1 MAKTIGYVRVS
12 TDQQDLQNQQ
22 HSILNYANKNALGK
36 VEFIEVKMSSRKK
49 DEDRKI
55 DELFETLQEGDH
67 LIVSELS
74 RIGRSVV
81 NVVTIVNQL
90 IALGVNLHILKE
102 QLFIKPNEQ
111 NPFTDFQINIFSA
124 FAQLE
129 RDLISKRTKEALQ
142 ARKAKGIKLGKPV
155 GTIQGSIYDKD
166 REKIKELHSL
176 GVTLTNI
183 SKKHLGYGT
192 IKSLSEYVKNK
203 LDKEKKKKNKKY
215 LV

>member
-1 MAKTIGYVRVS
+1 MAKTIGYIRVS

-22 HSILNYANKNALGK
+22 HSILNYANKNTLGK
-36 VEFIEVKMSSRKK
+36 VEFIEVKISSRKK

-55 DELFETLQEGDH
+55 DELFETLEAGDH

-142 ARKAKGIKLGKPV
+142 ARKAKGIKLGKPK

-166 REKIKELHSL
+166 KEKIKELHSL

-203 LDKEKKKKNKKY
+203 LNKED
-215 LV
+215 

>member
-1 MAKTIGYVRVS
+1 MAKTIGYIRVS

-36 VEFIEVKMSSRKK
+36 VEFIEVKISSRKK

-55 DELFETLQEGDH
+55 DELFETLQAGEH

-166 REKIKELHSL
+166 KEKIKELHSL

-203 LDKEKKKKNKKY
+203 LDKEK
-215 LV
+215 

>member
-22 HSILNYANKNALGK
+22 HSILNYANKNTLGK

-55 DELFETLQEGDH
+55 DELFETLQAGDH

-166 REKIKELHSL
+166 KEKIKELHSL

-203 LDKEKKKKNKKY
+203 LDKEK
-215 LV
+215 

>member
-1 MAKTIGYVRVS
+1 MAKTIGYIRVS

-22 HSILNYANKNALGK
+22 HSILNYANKNTLGK

-55 DELFETLQEGDH
+55 DELFETLQTGDH

-102 QLFIKPNEQ
+102 QLFIKPNKQ

-142 ARKAKGIKLGKPV
+142 ARKEKGIKLGKPV

-166 REKIKELHSL
+166 KEKIKELHSL

-203 LDKEKKKKNKKY
+203 LDKEK
-215 LV
+215 

>member
-166 REKIKELHSL
+166 KEKIKELHSL

-203 LDKEKKKKNKKY
+203 LDKEK
-215 LV
+215 

>member
-1 MAKTIGYVRVS
+1 MAKTIGYIRVS

-55 DELFETLQEGDH
+55 DELFETLQAGDH

-166 REKIKELHSL
+166 KEKIKELYNL

-203 LDKEKKKKNKKY
+203 LDKEK
-215 LV
+215 

>member
-1 MAKTIGYVRVS
+1 MAKTIGYIRVS

-55 DELFETLQEGDH
+55 DELFETLQAGDH

-74 RIGRSVV
+74 RLGRSVV

-102 QLFIKPNEQ
+102 QLFIKPNVQ

-166 REKIKELHSL
+166 KEKIKELHSL

-203 LDKEKKKKNKKY
+203 LDKEK
-215 LV
+215 

>member
-1 MAKTIGYVRVS
+1 MAKTIGYIRVS

-22 HSILNYANKNALGK
+22 HSILNYANKNTLGK
-36 VEFIEVKMSSRKK
+36 VEFIEVKMSTRKK

-55 DELFETLQEGDH
+55 DELFETLQAGDH

-166 REKIKELHSL
+166 KEKIKELHSL

-203 LDKEKKKKNKKY
+203 LDKEK
-215 LV
+215 

>member
-1 MAKTIGYVRVS
+1 MAKTIGYIRVS

-49 DEDRKI
+49 DEDRRR
-55 DELFETLQEGDH
+55 DELFETLQAGDH

-166 REKIKELHSL
+166 KEKIKELYNL

-203 LDKEKKKKNKKY
+203 LDKEK
-215 LV
+215 

>member
-1 MAKTIGYVRVS
+1 MAKTIGYIRVS

-55 DELFETLQEGDH
+55 DELFETLQAGDH

-142 ARKAKGIKLGKPV
+142 ARKAKGIKLGKPK

-166 REKIKELHSL
+166 KEKIKELHSL

-203 LDKEKKKKNKKY
+203 LDKEK
-215 LV
+215 

>member
-1 MAKTIGYVRVS
+1 MAKTIGYIRVS

-22 HSILNYANKNALGK
+22 HSILNYANKNSLGK

-55 DELFETLQEGDH
+55 DELFETLQAGDH

-90 IALGVNLHILKE
+90 IAFGVNLHILKE

-166 REKIKELHSL
+166 KEKIKELHSL

-203 LDKEKKKKNKKY
+203 LDKEK
-215 LV
+215 

>member
-1 MAKTIGYVRVS
+1 MAKTIGYIRVS

-55 DELFETLQEGDH
+55 DELFETLQAGDH

-142 ARKAKGIKLGKPV
+142 ARKAKGIKLGKPK
-155 GTIQGSIYDKD
+155 GTIQSSIYDKD
-166 REKIKELHSL
+166 KEKIKELYNL

-203 LDKEKKKKNKKY
+203 LDKEK
-215 LV
+215 

>member
-1 MAKTIGYVRVS
+1 MAKTIGYIRVS
-12 TDQQDLQNQQ
+12 TDHQDLQNQQ

-36 VEFIEVKMSSRKK
+36 VEFIEVKMSSCKK

-55 DELFETLQEGDH
+55 DELFEILQTGDH

-74 RIGRSVV
+74 RIGRSIV
-81 NVVTIVNQL
+81 NVVTIINQL

-142 ARKAKGIKLGKPV
+142 ARKAKGIKLGKPK

-166 REKIKELHSL
+166 RKKIKELHSL

-183 SKKHLGYGT
+183 SRKHLGYGT

-203 LDKEKKKKNKKY
+203 LDKEK
-215 LV
+215 

>member
-1 MAKTIGYVRVS
+1 MAKTIGYIRVS

-55 DELFETLQEGDH
+55 DELFEILQTGDH

-81 NVVTIVNQL
+81 NVVTIINQL

-142 ARKAKGIKLGKPV
+142 ARKAKGIKLGKPK

-166 REKIKELHSL
+166 RKKIKELHSL

-183 SKKHLGYGT
+183 SRKHLGYGT

-203 LDKEKKKKNKKY
+203 LDKEK
-215 LV
+215 

>member
-1 MAKTIGYVRVS
+1 MAKTIGYIRVS

-36 VEFIEVKMSSRKK
+36 VEFIEVKISSRKK

-55 DELFETLQEGDH
+55 DELFETLQAGEH

-111 NPFTDFQINIFSA
+111 NPFTDFQINIFLA

-166 REKIKELHSL
+166 KEKIKELHSL

-203 LDKEKKKKNKKY
+203 LDKEK
-215 LV
+215 

>member
-1 MAKTIGYVRVS
+1 MAKTIGYIRVS
-12 TDQQDLQNQQ
+12 TDQQDLQNQR
-22 HSILNYANKNALGK
+22 HSILNYTNKNLLSK

-55 DELFETLQEGDH
+55 DELFQSLKAGDH

-142 ARKAKGIKLGKPV
+142 ARRANGIKLGKPV

-166 REKIKELHSL
+166 KEKIKELHSL

-203 LDKEKKKKNKKY
+203 LDKEK
-215 LV
+215 

>member
-1 MAKTIGYVRVS
+1 MAKTIGYIRVS

-55 DELFETLQEGDH
+55 DELFETLQAGDH

-74 RIGRSVV
+74 RLGRSVV

-102 QLFIKPNEQ
+102 QLFIKPNVQ

-166 REKIKELHSL
+166 KEKIKELHSL

-203 LDKEKKKKNKKY
+203 LDKEN
-215 LV
+215 

>member
-1 MAKTIGYVRVS
+1 MAKTIGYIRVS

-22 HSILNYANKNALGK
+22 HSILNYANKNTLGK

-55 DELFETLQEGDH
+55 DELFETLQAGDH

-142 ARKAKGIKLGKPV
+142 ARKAKGIKLGKPK

-203 LDKEKKKKNKKY
+203 LDKEK
-215 LV
+215 

>member
-1 MAKTIGYVRVS
+1 MAKTIGYIRVS

-22 HSILNYANKNALGK
+22 HSILNYANKTSLGK
-36 VEFIEVKMSSRKK
+36 VEFIEVKISSRKK

-55 DELFETLQEGDH
+55 DELFKNLQSGDH

-142 ARKAKGIKLGKPV
+142 ARKAKGIKLGKPK
-155 GTIQGSIYDKD
+155 GTIQSSIYDKD
-166 REKIKELHSL
+166 KEKIKELHSL

-203 LDKEKKKKNKKY
+203 LNKED
-215 LV
+215 

>member
-1 MAKTIGYVRVS
+1 MAKTIGYIRVS

-22 HSILNYANKNALGK
+22 HSILNYANKNTLGK

-55 DELFETLQEGDH
+55 DELFETLQAGEH

-166 REKIKELHSL
+166 KEKIKELHSL

-203 LDKEKKKKNKKY
+203 LDKEK
-215 LV
+215 

>member
-1 MAKTIGYVRVS
+1 MAKTIGYIRVS

-55 DELFETLQEGDH
+55 DELFETLQAGDH

-74 RIGRSVV
+74 RLGRSVV

-102 QLFIKPNEQ
+102 QLFIKPNVQ

-166 REKIKELHSL
+166 REKIKKLHSL

-203 LDKEKKKKNKKY
+203 LDKEK
-215 LV
+215 

>member
-1 MAKTIGYVRVS
+1 MAKAIGYIRVS

-55 DELFETLQEGDH
+55 DELFETLQAGEH

-111 NPFTDFQINIFSA
+111 NPFTDFQINIFLA

-166 REKIKELHSL
+166 KEKIKELHSL

-203 LDKEKKKKNKKY
+203 LDKEK
-215 LV
+215 

>member
-1 MAKTIGYVRVS
+1 MAKTIGYIRVS
-12 TDQQDLQNQQ
+12 TAQQDLQNQQ

-55 DELFETLQEGDH
+55 DELFETLQAGDH

-102 QLFIKPNEQ
+102 QLFIKPNKQ

-142 ARKAKGIKLGKPV
+142 ARKAKGMKLGKPK
-155 GTIQGSIYDKD
+155 GTIQSSIYDKD
-166 REKIKELHSL
+166 KEKIKELYSL

-203 LDKEKKKKNKKY
+203 LDKEK
-215 LV
+215 

>member
-1 MAKTIGYVRVS
+1 MAKTIGYIRVS

-166 REKIKELHSL
+166 REKIKELHNL
-176 GVTLTNI
+176 EVTLTNI
-183 SKKHLGYGT
+183 SRKHLGYGT

-203 LDKEKKKKNKKY
+203 LDKEK
-215 LV
+215 

>member
-1 MAKTIGYVRVS
+1 MAKTIGYIRVS

-36 VEFIEVKMSSRKK
+36 VEFIEVKISSRKK

-55 DELFETLQEGDH
+55 DELFETLQAGEH

-166 REKIKELHSL
+166 KEKIKELHSL
-176 GVTLTNI
+176 GLTLTNI

-203 LDKEKKKKNKKY
+203 LDKEK
-215 LV
+215 

>member
-1 MAKTIGYVRVS
+1 MAKTIGYIRVS

-22 HSILNYANKNALGK
+22 HSILNYVNKNALGK

-55 DELFETLQEGDH
+55 DELFETLEAGDH

-166 REKIKELHSL
+166 KEKIKELHSL

-203 LDKEKKKKNKKY
+203 LDKEK
-215 LV
+215 

>member
-1 MAKTIGYVRVS
+1 MAKTIGYIRVS
-12 TDQQDLQNQQ
+12 TDQQDLQNQR
-22 HSILNYANKNALGK
+22 HSILNYTNKNLLSK

-55 DELFETLQEGDH
+55 DELFQSLKAGDH

-102 QLFIKPNEQ
+102 QLFIKPKEQ

-142 ARKAKGIKLGKPV
+142 ARKANGIKLGKPV

-166 REKIKELHSL
+166 KEKIKELHSL

-203 LDKEKKKKNKKY
+203 LDKEK
-215 LV
+215 

>member
-55 DELFETLQEGDH
+55 DELFETLQAGDH

-166 REKIKELHSL
+166 KEKIKELHSL

-203 LDKEKKKKNKKY
+203 LDKEK
-215 LV
+215 

>member
-1 MAKTIGYVRVS
+1 MAKTIGYIRVS

-55 DELFETLQEGDH
+55 DELFETLQAGDH

-166 REKIKELHSL
+166 KEKIKELHSL

-203 LDKEKKKKNKKY
+203 LDKEK
-215 LV
+215 

>member
-1 MAKTIGYVRVS
+1 MAKNIGYIRVS

-55 DELFETLQEGDH
+55 DELFETLQAGDH

-142 ARKAKGIKLGKPV
+142 ARKAKGIKLGKPK

-166 REKIKELHSL
+166 KEKIKELHSL

-203 LDKEKKKKNKKY
+203 LDKEK
-215 LV
+215 

>member
-1 MAKTIGYVRVS
+1 MAKTIGYIRVS

-22 HSILNYANKNALGK
+22 HSILNYANKNAFGK

-166 REKIKELHSL
+166 KEKIKELHSL

-203 LDKEKKKKNKKY
+203 LDKEN
-215 LV
+215 

>member
-1 MAKTIGYVRVS
+1 MAKTIGYIRVS

-55 DELFETLQEGDH
+55 DELFETLQAGDH

-81 NVVTIVNQL
+81 NVVTIVNQF

-142 ARKAKGIKLGKPV
+142 ARKAKGIKHGKPV

-166 REKIKELHSL
+166 KEKIKELHSL

-203 LDKEKKKKNKKY
+203 LDKEK
-215 LV
+215 

>member
-1 MAKTIGYVRVS
+1 MAKNIGYIRVS

-22 HSILNYANKNALGK
+22 HSILNYVNKNSLGK

-55 DELFETLQEGDH
+55 DELFETLQTGDH

-166 REKIKELHSL
+166 KEKIKELHSL

-203 LDKEKKKKNKKY
+203 LDKEK
-215 LV
+215 